1 MNFVKTMLDI
11 TTKIQHKH
19 SDLCYYT
26 LDSRLQIRLE
36 WSLFMAGNSAG
47 NFTRSDWLQWSS
59 RSLLRGSCWFWYVT
73 ICLWCK
79 VNEKV
84 WKWYWNQTF
93 CSQFYCQARITE
105 KAIAMKNSP
114 TLSYKTTFM
123 VNFVSFLGQKVLFD
137 VLSTSK

>member
-1 MNFVKTMLDI
+1 MLDI
-11 TTKIQHKH
+11 TIKIQHKVGFVITH
-19 SDLCYYT
+19 K
-26 LDSRLQIRLE
+26 I
-36 WSLFMAGNSAG
+36 AGFKSVWNEVYLWRETAG

-84 WKWYWNQTF
+84 WKGYWNQTF